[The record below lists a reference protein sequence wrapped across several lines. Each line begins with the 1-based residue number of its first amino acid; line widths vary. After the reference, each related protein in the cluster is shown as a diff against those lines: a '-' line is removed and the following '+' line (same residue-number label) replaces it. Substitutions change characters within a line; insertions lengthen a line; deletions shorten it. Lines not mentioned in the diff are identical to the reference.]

1 MASSDDPDIGTL
13 AAELKQAL
21 DHKWRQW
28 LVWLLD
34 LWLVVVLLVGGLIGL
49 GLWAWPHYQVYAV
62 RLQGEAQ
69 LQRAEYTSR
78 IRVLEAQAVLDSA
91 RLLAEA
97 EQLRAAG
104 SRLALESLGDRLSQH
119 PEYLQYLQTL
129 SAPQQLEQFST
140 ANSRL
145 LNSKN
150 H

>member
-1 MASSDDPDIGTL
+1 MVPPETPEVATVL
-13 AAELKQAL
+13 TELKQAL
-21 DHKWRQW
+21 DQKWRQW
-28 LVWLLD
+28 LVGLLD

-119 PEYLQYLQTL
+119 PEYVQYLQTL
-129 SAPQQLEQFST
+129 
-140 ANSRL
+140 ANSPKWTPL
-145 LNSKN
+145 PKPD
-150 H
+150 